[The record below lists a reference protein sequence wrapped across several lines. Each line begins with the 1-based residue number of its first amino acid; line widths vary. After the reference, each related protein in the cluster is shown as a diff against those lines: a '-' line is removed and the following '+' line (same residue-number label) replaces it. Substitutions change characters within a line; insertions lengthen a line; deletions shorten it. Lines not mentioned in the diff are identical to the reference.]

1 MPSLAPP
8 SRWPLVPSVA
18 IIALFFCTL
27 MIGLGWTTIAT
38 LAFRDPDDAMRYVQ
52 VRDFLAGQG
61 WFDVSQHRV
70 NPPTGGPM
78 HWSRLVDLP
87 IAGLMLILRPLLG
100 IATADRIA
108 LTVVPLLLLCALF
121 FMLALAV
128 RRLAGTLPAIMTA
141 VLLGLSMPV
150 LIQFQPT
157 RIDHHNWQ
165 ILMAAIALWAT
176 FDPQVRRGGII
187 AGLAVAMWTH
197 VSSEGLPYAALF
209 GGVFALAFLR
219 DPREWPRLLGFALS
233 LTGGAAALL
242 LATRGWPE
250 AARPYCDAISPV
262 YLLPMIAASVALML
276 AHPLIGTGHWLRRAA
291 IPAIAGLAGIIAYL
305 MVGGAC
311 RGGPFQTLDPIVY
324 TYWYLNVAEGRPV
337 WEQAPLMAAIVIVPP
352 LIGMIGCLL
361 APRAA
366 RDADQR
372 FAWTLMLLISGGAY
386 MVSLLVMRALSISNV
401 MALPGIAVL
410 LLMLLPKAQ
419 GLRSAPGRV
428 LATAALCALTPI
440 GISALAATVLPAEP
454 ADGTDTSTAAGKGS
468 ADCAGQA
475 RLKGLAALPRGTI
488 MAPMDISPYLL
499 AFTPHAVVATPH
511 HRNASGIRDAILTF
525 MADPADA
532 HGILLRHHI
541 AYLAYCPDRAEIES
555 YARHSRHGL
564 MQGLMQGRVPDW
576 LKPVPMRAGETIR
589 VYRVLP

>member
-1 MPSLAPP
+1 MPSFAPP
-8 SRWPLVPSVA
+8 SRWPLVPSIA

-27 MIGLGWTTIAT
+27 MIALGWATIEA

-52 VRDFLAGQG
+52 VRDLLAGQG

-70 NPPTGGPM
+70 NPPAGGPM

-100 IATADRIA
+100 IAAADRIA
-108 LTVVPLLLLCALF
+108 LTLVPLLLLCALF

-128 RRLAGTLPAIMTA
+128 RRLTGTLPAIMTA
-141 VLLGLSMPV
+141 ALLGLSMPV
-150 LIQFQPT
+150 LIQFLPT

-165 ILMAAIALWAT
+165 ILMAAVALWAT
-176 FDPQVRRGGII
+176 FDPQTRRGGII

-219 DPREWPRLLGFALS
+219 DPREWPRLIGFALS

-262 YLLPMIAASVALML
+262 YLSPMMAASVALML

-291 IPAIAGLAGIIAYL
+291 IPALAGFAGITAYL
-305 MVGGAC
+305 LVGGAC

-337 WEQAPLMAAIVIVPP
+337 WEQTPLMAAIVVVPP

-361 APRAA
+361 AWRGA

-386 MVSLLVMRALSISNV
+386 AISLMVMRALSISNV

-440 GISALAATVLPAEP
+440 GISALAATALPGEPAETP
-454 ADGTDTSTAAGKGS
+454 GPSGKNS
-468 ADCAGQA
+468 ADCAGKA
-475 RLKGLAALPRGTI
+475 RLQALAALPRGTV
-488 MAPMDISPYLL
+488 MAPMDIGPYLL

-511 HRNASGIRDAILTF
+511 HRNDIGMRDVILTF
-525 MADPADA
+525 MGNPDDA
-532 HGILLRHHI
+532 RAIVQRHRI
-541 AYLAYCPDRAEIES
+541 SYLAYCPGRAEIES
-555 YARHSRHGL
+555 YARHNRKGL
-564 MQGLMQGRVPDW
+564 MQALIDGHVPDW
-576 LKPVPMRAGETIR
+576 LQPVRLRAGDTIR